1 MFSWKWIKLKYKLKY
16 LEKIIYINEGTISIS
31 QNSFENWKGIKRVY
45 FPNSLK
51 YINKKAFF
59 NCINLEE
66 IEIPNSVVYIDK
78 SSFENCINIRK
89 IVSKAEFLD
98 CFPTNNVKK
107 IIIEE
112 NTNKINEENL
122 KI

>member
-1 MFSWKWIKLKYKLKY
+1 M
-16 LEKIIYINEGTISIS
+16 
-31 QNSFENWKGIKRVY
+31 KGIKRVY

-89 IVSKAEFLD
+89 IVSKAEFLY
-98 CFPTNNVKK
+98 CFPTINVKK

-122 KI
+122 KILKI